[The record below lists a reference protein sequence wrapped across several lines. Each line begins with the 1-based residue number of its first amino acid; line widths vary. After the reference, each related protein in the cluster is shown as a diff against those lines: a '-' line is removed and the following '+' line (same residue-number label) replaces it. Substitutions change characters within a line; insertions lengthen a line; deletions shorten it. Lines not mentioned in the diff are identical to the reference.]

1 MEIKPKKP
9 KNPKSKVSSLPSGGW
24 IERLVRYQ
32 KVGTFRHYINL
43 GGLPTQHYGMC
54 PDGIRIGTSTE
65 SG

>member
-9 KNPKSKVSSLPSGGW
+9 KKPKSKVSSLPNGGW

-54 PDGIRIGTSTE
+54 PHGIRIGTSTE
-65 SG
+65 FG